1 MNKLALPLLIVIS
14 LVSVWGI
21 ARSSQLSRQVKL
33 LEKANLEASAHELE
47 SNGPA
52 AAPTPA
58 PIILEGNT
66 LSTTATV
73 AHIAQE
79 TDDEL
84 ARLQQSNAQLIQEL
98 STYRKKERL
107 EKEDQAEEEIR
118 REERRTER
126 SERAAKAASNVME
139 QFELLGSID
148 TSNFPQE
155 YATAHQELLGTL
167 ASIQQKMLLMS
178 QNPENRDEIKH
189 SMHDEFM
196 NLREGLDTTREALMY
211 DMVTQDLGF
220 ADNEAKLI
228 LEDINLLNDITDMGR
243 MMRGMW
249 GGRGPGGKRGGGGAP
264 SATPAR

>member
-1 MNKLALPLLIVIS
+1 MNKLALPLFVIIS

-33 LEKANLEASAHELE
+33 LEEANLHASQPLAM
-47 SNGPA
+47 NRGPT

-58 PIILEGNT
+58 PVILTE
-66 LSTTATV
+66 TV
-73 AHIAQE
+73 SKPAPNLISGKSSDNPSDLLAQLQQANAE
-79 TDDEL
+79 LTQEL
-84 ARLQQSNAQLIQEL
+84 AGYKEQDQE
-98 STYRKKERL
+98 KAERL
-107 EKEDQAEEEIR
+107 VEEEKR
-118 REERRTER
+118 REERRVER

-148 TSNFPQE
+148 TSNFPPK
-155 YATAHQELLGTL
+155 YAEAHQSLLGTL

-178 QNPENRDEIKH
+178 QNPENRDEIKG

-196 NLREGLDTTREALMY
+196 NLRDGLDITREALMY

-220 ADNEAKLI
+220 QEDEAKLI

-249 GGRGPGGKRGGGGAP
+249 GGRGPGGNRGGGGGP
-264 SATPAR
+264 PPK